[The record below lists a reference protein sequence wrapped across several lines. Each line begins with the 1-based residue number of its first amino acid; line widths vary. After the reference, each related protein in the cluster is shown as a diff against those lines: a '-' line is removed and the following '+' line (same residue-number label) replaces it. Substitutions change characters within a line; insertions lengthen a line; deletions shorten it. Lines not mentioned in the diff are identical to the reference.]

1 MYNQRIVKAFRNT
14 ILGIVL
20 GALAATGPARGQAA
34 AGDPTAVARAAVKK
48 AWDKEVGPYSE
59 SSLNRIQV
67 HAVER
72 RNRLARD
79 VYLVHAFA
87 EASFWK
93 HSEHYLL
100 LLRPGASGFEVLY
113 RFAGGA
119 GGKGIEYRLVDLGSP
134 SRRFAL
140 EISDHGVD
148 DDSGDATTSTW
159 TILVMHLPESDSFAE
174 VFRQLTT
181 YRPPSALGYSSR
193 LSFRP
198 AEGPIK
204 EIVARTELLKGRTVV
219 ERVESVFAWQETA
232 YQGLMPLPDAWRAE
246 LPARIKRRATGN

>member
-1 MYNQRIVKAFRNT
+1 MKTFSHF
-14 ILGIVL
+14 LGIL
-20 GALAATGPARGQAA
+20 LYALATTGPALGQAGA
-34 AGDPTAVARAAVKK
+34 SDPADAARAAVKK

-59 SSLNRIQV
+59 SSLNRIEV

-100 LLRPGASGFEVLY
+100 LLRPGETGFEVLY

-119 GGKGIEYRLVDLGSP
+119 GGRGIDYRLVDLGSS

-140 EISDHGVD
+140 EISDHGLYETD
-148 DDSGDATTSTW
+148 DDTTGTW
-159 TILVMHLPESDSFAE
+159 TILVMHLPEKGRFAE
-174 VFRQLTT
+174 IFRELTT
-181 YRPPSALGYSSR
+181 YRPPSTLGYSSE
-193 LSFRP
+193 LSYRP
-198 AEGPIK
+198 AGGPMK
-204 EIVARTELLKGRTVV
+204 EIMARTDLLKGRTVV
-219 ERVESVFAWQETA
+219 ERVESIFAWQESG
-232 YQGLMPLPDAWRAE
+232 YLGVMPLPATWRAE
-246 LPARIKRRATGN
+246 LPRRIKRRVTRN